1 MAEGCVQVGSAQF
14 DKDTT
19 IDWDTNEICE
29 HIIVS
34 NIVYDRKRLS
44 WRNSYELLKSAIE
57 NIFEQRGKWWSPGG
71 GAKRFDSSVSDFTV
85 TWYPGKLNSL
95 TFNGKIGD
103 QARDFLINLC
113 LAVSTSIQPEEIVHE
128 QTELRLSIE
137 NFGLDL
143 EILQSRMD
151 SLQSLINTHNDLL
164 SGNNDIVNEVTR
176 MRLELEEE
184 KSKTVT

>member
-1 MAEGCVQVGSAQF
+1 MVG
-14 DKDTT
+14 
-19 IDWDTNEICE
+19 
-29 HIIVS
+29 

-44 WRNSYELLKSAIE
+44 WRNRYELLKSAIK

-71 GAKRFDSSVSDFTV
+71 GAKRFDSTVSDFTV

-95 TFNGKIGD
+95 TFNAKIGD
-103 QARDFLINLC
+103 HFLINLC
-113 LAVSTSIQPEEIVHE
+113 LAVSTSIQPDENVHD
-128 QTELRLSIE
+128 QTELGLSID

-164 SGNNDIVNEVTR
+164 SGNNDIVNEVTI

-184 KSKTVT
+184 KSKYLLHSISN